1 MDQGKRSND
10 GPYLIPGHPLQNLA
24 RENRAIEAFLAETL
38 KPHLEAL
45 EGENSPEIRG
55 ILLDDVIHLAQIER
69 HYTKINKLIMPHI
82 VAYAGVA
89 PQRVILGIQE
99 DVLRMIR
106 DLKDSLETAD
116 PEPNGLRAFAAFL
129 IRDIEIII
137 RQEREAYAQEASRLI
152 SDAQWREIAKGQ
164 NSYGYC
170 MIEPLG
176 VWPPDEENEV
186 HEPA

>member
-1 MDQGKRSND
+1 MDQGKSSKD
-10 GPYLIPGHPLQNLA
+10 GLYLIPGHPLQNLA
-24 RENRAIEAFLAETL
+24 RENRAVEAFLAETL

-55 ILLDDVIHLAQIER
+55 ILRDDVIHLAQIER
-69 HYTKINKLIMPHI
+69 HYNKINKLIMPHI

-89 PQRVILGIQE
+89 PQRVMMGIQE

-106 DLKDSLETAD
+106 DLQDDLETAD

-152 SDAQWREIAKGQ
+152 SDVQWREIAKGE
-164 NSYGYC
+164 NAFGYC
-170 MIEPLG
+170 MIEPLN
-176 VWPPDEENEV
+176 VWPPEEEDKI
-186 HEPA
+186 HIPG